1 MGLFKVKVLSLL
13 LSVVLIF
20 MLFFTCCGV
29 LLVFAL
35 LLSVLFFFY
44 TDACWCFSFF
54 ALLVS
59 LLFFFGCGMDEV
71 MMYWLLWFL
80 KNGWGREMV
89 GCYDFWGMN
98 GMRIWYV
105 VMILWKHE
113 WGGDVVGGD
122 DFVVVGWLFWFLVL
136 WLCCH
141 GFIVLFLEL
150 LF

>member
-1 MGLFKVKVLSLL
+1 MGLLKVKFLSLL

-20 MLFFTCCGV
+20 ILFFTCCGV
-29 LLVFAL
+29 LFVFAL

-44 TDACWCFSFF
+44 MDACWCFSFCF
-54 ALLVS
+54 AGV
-59 LLFFFGCGMDEV
+59 FVVFFGCGMDEV

-80 KNGWGREMV
+80 YNGWGREIV

-136 WLCCH
+136 WLCCY
-141 GFIVLFLEL
+141 GFIVLFFEL